1 MEATNPSELSWQSP
15 ARGAFTRSLRFGEW
29 IGEPVTPLF
38 ESWLLP
44 ALEEGLHAKLREWTG
59 QGAPRPHHVIVNGW
73 YFYSINWL
81 SPTTTLRNL
90 PAILSHIVR
99 EPRRVA
105 GMIPPTVRHS
115 VPVFE
120 REWRDELQPRYQTA
134 VAAASDR
141 VETTPIAELPRLID
155 DLANLAGEY
164 FASVAALA
172 GAAYKM
178 EMNLAMFYRRHLA
191 PSLGGSHL
199 PLLAGFGYQQVS
211 GGPAL
216 VSLDWWFA
224 PTAHTE
230 VAAPGA
236 EDHTRVVAARQAAEA
251 AASKLLSKSPSRLA
265 SFRRLLADSQHL
277 VPIREEQVQEW
288 TLPWPVMRRAVVRIG
303 EELSNRGAISVADD
317 VFFLTR
323 DDALRALQG
332 AQAPDQADIAARRAT
347 RERHARLVPP
357 LVVGRLNFAL
367 RRLIDTFPKLVGAVH
382 TDRAVVHGSPA
393 SPGRATGRVRVV
405 RGPSEF
411 AALER
416 GEILVAPLTA
426 PAWNPLFR
434 LAAAVVTDVG
444 SAASHASIIAR
455 EYGIPAVVGCGDAT
469 ARLSTGMHVTVD
481 GNTGNVE
488 PA

>member
-1 MEATNPSELSWQSP
+1 MTAVPSEVSWEAP

-29 IGEPVTPLF
+29 IGAPVTPLF

-44 ALEEGLHAKLREWTG
+44 ALEEGLHSKLCDWTG
-59 QGAPRPHHVIVNGW
+59 QGAPRPHHVTVNGW

-81 SPTTTLRNL
+81 SPATTLRNL
-90 PAILSHIVR
+90 PAILRHLAR

-105 GMIPPTVRHS
+105 AMIPPTVRHG

-120 REWRDELQPRYQTA
+120 REWREELQPRYRAA
-134 VAAASDR
+134 VAAAADR
-141 VETTPIAELPRLID
+141 VEVTPVTELPELVD
-155 DLANLAGEY
+155 ELAAQAGEY

-178 EMNLAMFYRRHLA
+178 EMNLAGFYRRHLA

-199 PLLAGFGYQQVS
+199 PLLAGFDLERSAS
-211 GGPAL
+211 GVAL
-216 VSLDWWFA
+216 ASLDWWYA
-224 PTAHTE
+224 PARADS
-230 VAAPGA
+230 VAPPA
-236 EDHTRVVAARQAAEA
+236 EADHSRVVADREAAERA
-251 AASKLLSKSPSRLA
+251 ALDALSASPRQLA
-265 SFRRLLADSQHL
+265 AFRRLLADSQHL
-277 VPIREEQVQEW
+277 VPVREEQVREW

-303 EELSNRGAISVADD
+303 EELVKTGAIATVDD

-323 DDALRALQG
+323 REALAGLAGEASPERADL
-332 AQAPDQADIAARRAT
+332 ARR
-347 RERHARLVPP
+347 REERDQQAVLVPP
-357 LVVGRLNFAL
+357 MIVGRPNFAL
-367 RRLIDTFPKLVGAVH
+367 RRLIEMFPRLVGALQSE
-382 TDRAVVHGSPA
+382 RAVVSGTPA

-405 RGPSEF
+405 RGPGEF
-411 AALER
+411 TTLEA
-416 GEILVAPLTA
+416 GEVLVAPLTA
-426 PAWNPLFR
+426 PAWNALFT

-469 ARLSTGMHVTVD
+469 TRLSSGMRVTVD